1 MQTKLASLRRYKN
14 LSQKYM
20 ADLIGVEAETYSNKE
35 RGITQF
41 KSSEMFIIAQEFGMR
56 IDEIFLP
63 PDFIKY
69 EVEKNEKVV

>member
-1 MQTKLASLRRYKN
+1 MQSKLAAIRRYRN

-20 ADLIGVEAETYSNKE
+20 AELIGVETETYSNKE

-41 KSSEMFIIAQEFGMR
+41 KSSEMFIIAKEFGMR

-63 PDFIKY
+63 PDFIKH
-69 EVEKNEKVV
+69 EVREQVI